1 LRTLGVIGGLSWES
15 TALYYRFMNERA
27 RERLGGLHSARLL
40 LWSFDFAE
48 VERLQAEGDW
58 EGATAL
64 MADAARRL
72 AAGGAD
78 LLVIASNT
86 MHRMADAVEAAGGV
100 PLIHIADATAAAARR
115 LGVTRPVLLAT
126 RYTMEQ
132 PFYKGRLRVRH
143 GLDAIVPD
151 AGGRELV
158 HRVIYEEL
166 CLGVVRPESKRAY
179 LEVVEGL
186 RRQGA
191 DGVILGC
198 TEVGML
204 IGPDDVNLPV
214 LDTARLHA
222 EAAVDAA
229 LA

>member
-72 AAGGAD
+72 AAGGAE

-115 LGVTRPVLLAT
+115 LGVTRPALLAT

-132 PFYKGRLRVRH
+132 PFYKGRLRDRH

>member
-1 LRTLGVIGGLSWES
+1 LRTIGVIGGLSWES
-15 TALYYRFMNERA
+15 TALYYRFLNERA

-58 EGATAL
+58 ECATTL

-86 MHRMADAVEAAGGV
+86 MHRMADVVETAGGV
-100 PLIHIADATAAAARR
+100 PLIHIADATAAAARG
-115 LGVTRPVLLAT
+115 LGVTRPALLAT

-132 PFYKGRLRVRH
+132 PFYKGRLRDRH

-179 LEVVEGL
+179 LDIVAGL
-186 RRQGA
+186 RQQGA

-204 IGPDDVNLPV
+204 IGPDDIDLPV

>member
-1 LRTLGVIGGLSWES
+1 MRTLGVIGGLSWES

-72 AAGGAD
+72 AAGGAE

-86 MHRMADAVEAAGGV
+86 MHRMADAAEAAGGV
-100 PLIHIADATAAAARR
+100 PLLHIADATAAAARR
-115 LGVTRPVLLAT
+115 LGVNRPALLAT

-132 PFYKGRLRVRH
+132 PFYKGRLRDRH

>member
-1 LRTLGVIGGLSWES
+1 MRTIGVVGGLSWES

-58 EGATAL
+58 EDATTL

-86 MHRMADAVEAAGGV
+86 MHRMSDAVETAGGV
-100 PLIHIADATAAAARR
+100 PLIHIADATAAAAKH
-115 LGVTRPVLLAT
+115 LAVTRPALLAT

-132 PFYKGRLRVRH
+132 PFYKGRLRDRH
-143 GLDAIVPD
+143 GLEAIVPD
-151 AGGRELV
+151 AAGRELV

-179 LEVVEGL
+179 LDIVAGL
-186 RRQGA
+186 RQQGA

-204 IGPDDVNLPV
+204 IGPDDIDLPV

>member
-1 LRTLGVIGGLSWES
+1 MRTIGVIGGLSWES

-40 LWSFDFAE
+40 LWSFDFAK

-58 EGATAL
+58 DGATAL

-72 AAGGAD
+72 AAGGAE

-86 MHRMADAVEAAGGV
+86 MHRMADAVEEAAGV
-100 PLIHIADATAAAARR
+100 PLLHIADATAAAARR
-115 LGVTRPVLLAT
+115 QGVTRPALLAT

-132 PFYKGRLRVRH
+132 PFYKGRLRERH
-143 GLDAIVPD
+143 GIEALVPD

-158 HRVIYEEL
+158 HRIIYEEL
-166 CLGVVRPESKRAY
+166 CRGIVRPESKRAY
-179 LEVVEGL
+179 VEVVDGL

-204 IGPDDVNLPV
+204 IGPDDVDLPV

-229 LA
+229 LP